1 MTTAT
6 GQFAQ
11 IGALLRKA
19 RESRGEE
26 LSHAA
31 YRIALSP
38 AQLRAVEAGDLQPFY
53 NFPYYVQAAQR
64 YAEFLGVT
72 LPEIQA
78 PEGVL
83 IPSVPES
90 IVNSNPAV
98 RQAARSTSYSRN
110 PIAASSVSGDT
121 ATADEQPIA
130 TAATPSF
137 DSPIAKPE
145 KQQNPWAWASAA
157 MIAGVGVLGFSV
169 MTAGMLPPEFSP
181 PERPTESKPAESSAA
196 ITTPLTPA
204 APAAPLPTAAPV
216 APVASA
222 APAAPAASVAAA
234 AAGESKFSMANQD
247 SAVLAKATN
256 WVQIIER
263 NGRKTNID
271 IEPGQSVDFNAS
283 ETTVIVVRFADRAS
297 LNVRGKPVDL
307 LAYKPDPEKSRALIY
322 LDQVR

>member
-1 MTTAT
+1 MTTTT

-110 PIAASSVSGDT
+110 PIAPSSVSGDT
-121 ATADEQPIA
+121 ATPDEPIA

-137 DSPIAKPE
+137 DSPIAKTE

-196 ITTPLTPA
+196 VTAPPATANAPATPA
-204 APAAPLPTAAPV
+204 APMPA
-216 APVASA
+216 A
-222 APAAPAASVAAA
+222 APATSVAAA
-234 AAGESKFSMANQD
+234 AASESKFSMPNQD

-271 IEPGQSVDFNAS
+271 IEPGQSVDFNAN